1 MLVFLR
7 ASGKQEKEPKMT
19 TANVTPAKTLGEIA
33 LSAAI
38 KAVKD
43 DDSAAFTATVALGLV
58 MANRQVERAETDKDI
73 TEKANKATF
82 RHFLKK
88 YAVKG
93 NLVWRDSTDI
103 LNRCMAQKGKDR
115 EKAISDYVD
124 GGKTANTDFAKPDK
138 ARLVDGLAKL
148 RTWSFRLM
156 SDVCTNHADVIRD
169 ILALKAS
176 GADGNAQAEHFRAF
190 VKRQYG
196 DSFAKLTERLSKP
209 ASEKEKADPI
219 DAIVKKAGDMTD
231 AELTLLIA
239 RLEGLRL
246 ERAAT
251 AADVDEAFG
260 EEPAEA
266 PTLIPAEA
274 PAMAEAA

>member
-1 MLVFLR
+1 
-7 ASGKQEKEPKMT
+7 MT
-19 TANVTPAKTLGEIA
+19 TATATTAKTLGEIA

-38 KAVKD
+38 KAVKE

-58 MANRQVERAETDKDI
+58 MANRQVERAETDKEI

-93 NLVWRDSTDI
+93 NTVWRDSDDI
-103 LNRCMAQKGKDR
+103 LGRCMAQKGKDR

-124 GGKTANTDFAKPDK
+124 GGKTANADFAKPDK

-156 SDVCTNHADVIRD
+156 SDVCTNHAGAIRD

-176 GADGNAQAEHFRAF
+176 GADGQAQAEHFREF
-190 VKRQYG
+190 VKATYG
-196 DSFAKLTERLSKP
+196 DSFAKLTQRLSKP
-209 ASEKEKADPI
+209 ATEKEKADVV
-219 DAIVKKAGDMTD
+219 DGMVKKAMDLTD

-239 RLEGLRL
+239 KLEGVRL
-246 ERAAT
+246 ERASV

-260 EEPAEA
+260 ETTAEA
-266 PTLIPAEA
+266 ATLIPAELEE
-274 PAMAEAA
+274 MAEAA

>member
-1 MLVFLR
+1 MSQ
-7 ASGKQEKEPKMT
+7 ANT
-19 TANVTPAKTLGEIA
+19 TTAKTLGEIA

-93 NLVWRDSTDI
+93 NIVWRDSDHI
-103 LNRCMAQKGKDR
+103 LNRAMAQKGKDR

-124 GGKTANTDFAKPDK
+124 GGKTANPDYAKPDK

-156 SDVCTNHADVIRD
+156 SDVCTNHAHIIRD
-169 ILALKAS
+169 IIALKAA
-176 GADGNAQAEHFRAF
+176 GADGNAQAEAFRGF
-190 VKRQYG
+190 VRNQYG
-196 DSFAKLTERLSKP
+196 DSFAKLTQKLAKP
-209 ASEKEKADPI
+209 SSEKEKADPI

-246 ERAAT
+246 ERATT
-251 AADVDEAFG
+251 AEEVDSMFG
-260 EEPAEA
+260 ENADNLPDSVEGSQTMVEA
-266 PTLIPAEA
+266 LL
-274 PAMAEAA
+274 EAA

>member
-1 MLVFLR
+1 
-7 ASGKQEKEPKMT
+7 MT
-19 TANVTPAKTLGEIA
+19 TANETRVKTLGEIA

-88 YAVKG
+88 YAFRG
-93 NLVWRDSTDI
+93 NLVWRDSDDV
-103 LNRCMAQKGKDR
+103 LGRCMAQKGKDR
-115 EKAISDYVD
+115 EKAIADYVD
-124 GGKTANTDFAKPDK
+124 GGKTANADFAKPDK

-156 SDVCTNHADVIRD
+156 ADVCTNHADVIRD
-169 ILALKAS
+169 IIALKAS
-176 GADGNAQAEHFRAF
+176 GADGQAQAEHFRNF

-196 DSFAKLTERLSKP
+196 DSFAKLTQRLSKP
-209 ASEKEKADPI
+209 TTEKEKADPI
-219 DAIVKKAGDMTD
+219 ESIVKKAADMTD

-239 RLEGLRL
+239 KLEGLRL
-246 ERAAT
+246 DRAAT
-251 AADVDEAFG
+251 AADVDDAFG
-260 EEPAEA
+260 DSEA
-266 PTLIPAEA
+266 PTLIPATAED
-274 PAMAEAA
+274 MAEAA

>member
-1 MLVFLR
+1 
-7 ASGKQEKEPKMT
+7 MT

-33 LSAAI
+33 LNAAI

-93 NLVWRDSTDI
+93 NIVWRDSDDI
-103 LNRCMAQKGKDR
+103 LGRCMAQKGKDR

-124 GGKTANTDFAKPDK
+124 GGKTANADYAKPDK

-156 SDVCTNHADVIRD
+156 SDVCTNHADEIRS
-169 ILALKAS
+169 IIALKAS
-176 GADGNAQAEHFRAF
+176 GADGQAQAEHFRSF

-196 DSFAKLTERLSKP
+196 DSFAKLTQRLAKP
-209 ASEKEKADPI
+209 ATEREKADVVETLAKRAA
-219 DAIVKKAGDMTD
+219 DLTD
-231 AELTLLIA
+231 NELTLLIA
-239 RLEGLRL
+239 KLEGLRL
-246 ERAAT
+246 ERANV
-251 AADVDEAFG
+251 AAEVDEAFG
-260 EEPAEA
+260 ESTET

>member
-1 MLVFLR
+1 M
-7 ASGKQEKEPKMT
+7 S
-19 TANVTPAKTLGEIA
+19 TANAPTAKTLGEIA

-93 NLVWRDSTDI
+93 NIVWRDSDHI
-103 LNRCMAQKGKDR
+103 LNRAMALKGKDR

-124 GGKTANTDFAKPDK
+124 GGKTANPDYAKPDK

-156 SDVCTNHADVIRD
+156 SDVCVNHADQIRD
-169 ILALKAS
+169 IIALKAS
-176 GADGNAQAEHFRAF
+176 GADGQAQAEHFREF

-196 DSFAKLTERLSKP
+196 DSFAKLTQRLAKP

-246 ERAAT
+246 ERAST
-251 AADVDEAFG
+251 AEEVDAAFG
-260 EEPAEA
+260 ESPAEA
-266 PTLIPAEA
+266 PTLIPAEREL
-274 PAMAEAA
+274 EAA

>member
-1 MLVFLR
+1 
-7 ASGKQEKEPKMT
+7 MT
-19 TANVTPAKTLGEIA
+19 TATATTAKTLGEIA

-88 YAVKG
+88 YAFKG
-93 NLVWRDSTDI
+93 NVVWRDSDDV
-103 LNRCMAQKGKDR
+103 LGRCMAQKGKDR
-115 EKAISDYVD
+115 EKAIADYVD
-124 GGKTANTDFAKPDK
+124 GGKTANPDFAKPEK

-156 SDVCTNHADVIRD
+156 SDVCTNHADQIRD
-169 ILALKAS
+169 IIALKAS
-176 GADGNAQAEHFRAF
+176 GADGQAQAEHFRTF
-190 VKRQYG
+190 VRKQYG
-196 DSFAKLTERLSKP
+196 DSFAKLTQKLAKP
-209 ASEKEKADPI
+209 ATEKEKP
-219 DAIVKKAGDMTD
+219 DAIESIVKKAGDMTD

-246 ERAAT
+246 ERATT
-251 AADVDEAFG
+251 AEEVDSMFG

-266 PTLIPAEA
+266 PTLIPAE
-274 PAMAEAA
+274 MAEAA